1 MFHNRC
7 SQPPPTAEE
16 LRKSTML
23 RILKELKEDDDAWPF
38 IKPVTAVEAPDYY
51 DVILHPMG
59 SSFLCPMILVP
70 TSLTR
75 CHEIDLG
82 TMEKKAETKRYLD
95 YDSFLADAQLI
106 WDNCRTYNSEQSVFW
121 KNANK
126 LEKRLKDIVARLR
139 L

>member
-1 MFHNRC
+1 M
-7 SQPPPTAEE
+7 
-16 LRKSTML
+16 ML
-23 RILKELKEDDDAWPF
+23 FCIPWVRVASIPLS
-38 IKPVTAVEAPDYY
+38 Y
-51 DVILHPMG
+51 DHRPNITHAHY
-59 SSFLCPMILVP
+59 
-70 TSLTR
+70 

-82 TMEKKAETKRYLD
+82 TMEKRAEAKKYLD